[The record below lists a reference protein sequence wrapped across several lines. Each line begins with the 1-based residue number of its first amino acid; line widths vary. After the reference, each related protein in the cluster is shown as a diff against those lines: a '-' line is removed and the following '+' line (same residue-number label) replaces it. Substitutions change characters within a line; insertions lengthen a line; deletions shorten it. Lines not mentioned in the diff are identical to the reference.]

1 MTWALVEPSPKTVCV
16 AAFHSSQARQVE
28 AARLTAA
35 NVARGGTRSAAR
47 AATESV
53 ESCSVIRRL
62 FLEVDSPVRMLLDN
76 NLALSFARTPTSDGY
91 SHRTAIPSAT
101 HCKRGLEI
109 MYFARRS
116 FPLRHDDRWQWRH
129 ARCRCARK
137 YLWLHLQRTEYS
149 QQEQPTIAVRHP
161 RLLCRSCRPRAKKD
175 RSTSHEHRLPPTS
188 FRGHSTSP
196 IADVP
201 TFAGL
206 AQQWNSG
213 QAQPFA
219 RLPETVPSR

>member
-116 FPLRHDDRWQWRH
+116 FPPLRGNRLQWLH
-129 ARCRCARK
+129 ARCHCARK
-137 YLWLHLQRTEYS
+137 YPWLH
-149 QQEQPTIAVRHP
+149 QQKTGYFQPEHSGIAARRP
-161 RLLCRSCRPRAKKD
+161 RLLFRSCRLREKG
-175 RSTSHEHRLPPTS
+175 S
-188 FRGHSTSP
+188 FCQS
-196 IADVP
+196 
-201 TFAGL
+201 
-206 AQQWNSG
+206 
-213 QAQPFA
+213 
-219 RLPETVPSR
+219 